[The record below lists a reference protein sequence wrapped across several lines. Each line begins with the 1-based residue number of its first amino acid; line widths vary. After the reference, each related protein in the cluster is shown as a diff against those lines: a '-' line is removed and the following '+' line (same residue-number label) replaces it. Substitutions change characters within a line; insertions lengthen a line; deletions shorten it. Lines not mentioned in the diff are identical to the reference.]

1 MRIFRRVTI
10 FLFKIFFL
18 ILPPKNSSPNMDHSL
33 GEVVDTSNGQQFS
46 AELLEQYYKRLM
58 PAQQMFQWLSYGNDP
73 DKASEDPTITK
84 DYFQRREICFTLEDD
99 IYIRYN
105 SFRDGIEFQR
115 ELVKKMPHKI
125 DIGAVFS
132 HPPNMHNMVKA
143 GSFKPLQRELVFD
156 IDLTD
161 YDEVGAANADIKKG
175 MGKDCWYFMAAA
187 IKVLDRALR
196 HDFGFQH
203 LLWVFSGRRGIHCW
217 VCDQKALVLD
227 DISRKAIVQYLS
239 VVTGSEGPESSAPV
253 TYPLHPLLEGS
264 LPELEAMFMEHVASA
279 EGQGLL
285 TDGNCEGWEQV
296 LRHIP
301 NESVQQRLKAA
312 WSNTS
317 MTPEQR
323 WEQLKVTATAEAKKV
338 VKNGANGKVG
348 QDAKHLLQCP
358 AAIVFV
364 FVYPRLD
371 INVSTHR
378 NHLLKSPWCVHPKTG
393 RVCVP
398 LDPKTTDQ
406 FDPHTVPTLV
416 SLFHEI
422 EQHDRN
428 EKTSEENDENG
439 KQEGGSS
446 TKRRKVSELEKTT
459 LKKYLQYFENE
470 FLQPLLEHH
479 ARERNSRFAAS
490 SSMSLS
496 SSSSSSS
503 SSFNT
508 TTTKMMVD
516 DVIDEVEDEV
526 MMEAEVA

>member
-1 MRIFRRVTI
+1 
-10 FLFKIFFL
+10 
-18 ILPPKNSSPNMDHSL
+18 MDHSV

-58 PAQQMFQWLSYGNDP
+58 PTQQLFQWLSYGNDP

-161 YDEVGAANADIKKG
+161 YNNVGAANAEIKKG

-196 HDFGFQH
+196 HDFGFEH

-217 VCDQKALVLD
+217 VCDQKALILD
-227 DISRKAIVQYLS
+227 DVSRKAIVQYLS
-239 VVTGSEGPESSAPV
+239 VVTDVEGPESSAPV

-264 LPELEAMFMEHVASA
+264 LPELEAMFLEHVASS

-285 TDGNCEGWEQV
+285 TDGNSDGWQQV
-296 LRHIP
+296 LKHVP

-312 WSNTS
+312 WSNAS
-317 MTPEQR
+317 MTVEQR
-323 WEQLKVTATAEAKKV
+323 WEQLKVTAIAEAKKIV
-338 VKNGANGKVG
+338 SKGANGKVG
-348 QDAKHLLQCP
+348 QEAKHLLQCP
-358 AAIVFV
+358 AAIVFL

-398 LDPKTTDQ
+398 LDPKTTDH

-416 SLFHEI
+416 SLFQEI
-422 EQHDRN
+422 ETFDRK
-428 EKTSEENDENG
+428 EKTMVEKNDDGKEDG
-439 KQEGGSS
+439 EKQEGGSS
-446 TKRRKVSELEKTT
+446 TKRRKVSELEKTSM
-459 LKKYLQYFENE
+459 KKYLHYFESH
-470 FLQPLLEHH
+470 FLEPLLEHH
-479 ARERNSRFAAS
+479 ARERSLKCSPSNLMSVSPS
-490 SSMSLS
+490 SSSSSSTS

-503 SSFNT
+503 S
-508 TTTKMMVD
+508 TKMMVAE
-516 DVIDEVEDEV
+516 VDEVEDAV